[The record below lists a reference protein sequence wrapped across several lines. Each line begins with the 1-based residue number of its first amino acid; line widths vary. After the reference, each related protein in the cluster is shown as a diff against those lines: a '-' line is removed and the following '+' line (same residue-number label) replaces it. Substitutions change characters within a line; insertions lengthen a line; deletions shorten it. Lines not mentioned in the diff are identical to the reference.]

1 MVIKMN
7 LKCPSCDSNIKLSSD
22 LEVGEI
28 VSCEECGEELE
39 ITERDGVKELQIA
52 PDVEEDWGE

>member
-1 MVIKMN
+1 MN

-39 ITERDGVKELQIA
+39 ITERDGIKELQIA